1 MHKYIYIYIYTYT
14 HTYTYIYIFYKG
26 RLCVWHEPKKARPSK
41 FRAIRKQN
49 PAPLPSSLP
58 HTRTK
63 QHQHVNLEFLE
74 FDNDMNYF

>member
-41 FRAIRKQN
+41 FRAIRKQIQLHSPHPSPTN
-49 PAPLPSSLP
+49 PMQDILYIYIYILLSI
-58 HTRTK
+58 
-63 QHQHVNLEFLE
+63 
-74 FDNDMNYF
+74 